1 MGGIDHVSSSY
12 VLFGFKP
19 LLEIRTVHHVQ
30 QCDCSEVSME
40 RERPRAPLLLSFSL
54 SADLKAENGMNI

>member
-40 RERPRAPLLLSFSL
+40 RERPSAPLLSFSL